1 MLRALRHR
9 NYRLFFSG
17 QTVSTV
23 GTWMQTIAMNWLV
36 YKLTDSAFMLGALN
50 FFNHVPGFLLGPV
63 AGVVADRYNR
73 HKILIITQSLAM
85 VQAAL
90 LAILVLTGKIAVW
103 HLLGLGF
110 ALGCINAF
118 DLTARQAFVVDMV
131 EERSDLPNAIALNS
145 IILSGSKLVGPSM
158 AGILI
163 ALVGEGV
170 CFLINAV
177 SFIPVLAALLAMRV
191 QAPVNGIKTGNSPWR
206 EMHEG
211 YLYAYRFPPICY
223 TVLLLGLVNLT
234 GTAYVALM
242 PIFAH
247 NIFTGDSHTLGLLMA
262 VTGLGAI
269 CGAAFLASRISPA
282 GLEKLIPR
290 AVALLGITLLVFS
303 QTNVLFV
310 GLITLFFTG
319 LGSMVHIAASST
331 LMQSLVE
338 EDKRGRIMSLYSMS
352 FGMTPFGNL
361 LAGIMASYIGA
372 AATVGIGGLLCVV
385 GAMLYVSR
393 LREIER
399 YTKTKDKALERVS
412 EEGDLTTA
420 PKCLARR

>member
-1 MLRALRHR
+1 
-9 NYRLFFSG
+9 
-17 QTVSTV
+17 
-23 GTWMQTIAMNWLV
+23 
-36 YKLTDSAFMLGALN
+36 
-50 FFNHVPGFLLGPV
+50 
-63 AGVVADRYNR
+63 
-73 HKILIITQSLAM
+73 
-85 VQAAL
+85 
-90 LAILVLTGKIAVW
+90 
-103 HLLGLGF
+103 
-110 ALGCINAF
+110 
-118 DLTARQAFVVDMV
+118 
-131 EERSDLPNAIALNS
+131 
-145 IILSGSKLVGPSM
+145 
-158 AGILI
+158 
-163 ALVGEGV
+163 
-170 CFLINAV
+170 
-177 SFIPVLAALLAMRV
+177 
-191 QAPVNGIKTGNSPWR
+191 
-206 EMHEG
+206 
-211 YLYAYRFPPICY
+211 
-223 TVLLLGLVNLT
+223 
-234 GTAYVALM
+234 
-242 PIFAH
+242 
-247 NIFTGDSHTLGLLMA
+247 
-262 VTGLGAI
+262 GAI